1 MNVCACGC
9 GSQVNGTWVRGHN
22 AKRGQSRGLEEQEKT
37 CVVCG
42 ATFHRTDPHIVRQS
56 NQHWRTRRCCSHECA
71 VIART
76 HTQRGQ
82 IRVEDAT
89 PDAGRMRARR
99 MYPGPLACEQCG
111 APAERHHR
119 DGNTLNN
126 RPENVAFLCR
136 THHINEEDR
145 MAYRRVDKTTP
156 EYIER
161 RRAQAR
167 ERSRR
172 YRARKAA
179 A

>member
-1 MNVCACGC
+1 MNLCGC
-9 GSQVNGTWVRGHN
+9 GCGAEVRRRFVKGHN
-22 AKRGQSRGLEEQEKT
+22 PKRGQSRGLEVQEKA

-42 ATFHRTDPHIVRQS
+42 ETFRRTDPHIIRQS
-56 NQHWRTRRCCSHECA
+56 NQHWRQRRCCSHDCA
-71 VIART
+71 VVERSQ
-76 HTQRGQ
+76 TQRGQ

-89 PDAGRMRARR
+89 PQAGRKRARL
-99 MYPGPLACEQCG
+99 MYPGPHECEHCG

-119 DGNTLNN
+119 DGNPLNN
-126 RPENVAFLCR
+126 AAENVAFLCR
-136 THHINEEDR
+136 KHHINEEDR
-145 MAYRRVDKTTP
+145 MAYRRVDKTDP

-161 RRAQAR
+161 RGALAR